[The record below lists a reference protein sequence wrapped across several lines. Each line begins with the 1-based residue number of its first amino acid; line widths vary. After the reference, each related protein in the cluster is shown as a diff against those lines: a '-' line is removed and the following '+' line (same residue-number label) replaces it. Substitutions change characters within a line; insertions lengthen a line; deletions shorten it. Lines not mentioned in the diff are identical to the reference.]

1 MLASAISLPS
11 PLGFR
16 TLGTTDTQDGILFTR
31 LWGERQ
37 GELACLQVVTKP
49 RFSRSVVQ
57 CSGTVKAAPRRKTI
71 AILKNEVL
79 RNENEKLI
87 YFWSLRSQTFSV
99 EKIRFHLNRSQFF
112 NLRHLSKLF
121 SSLAPIRRLLRRLL
135 RRWKAVK
142 VKAGKLMK
150 SEKTVI
156 RWNDLKCD
164 FFEWMFKWVGGR
176 RLDLSFTM
184 NMNVLLIW
192 TKPIPVNL
200 SVLWSNLL
208 ILLPSSHHLHKK

>member
-1 MLASAISLPS
+1 MLWYSKGSAKAQNYCYLEKWGASK
-11 PLGFR
+11 
-16 TLGTTDTQDGILFTR
+16 
-31 LWGERQ
+31 W
-37 GELACLQVVTKP
+37 K
-49 RFSRSVVQ
+49 
-57 CSGTVKAAPRRKTI
+57 RKTN
-71 AILKNEVL
+71 LFPVLWEV
-79 RNENEKLI
+79 KL
-87 YFWSLRSQTFSV
+87 FQSK
-99 EKIRFHLNRSQFF
+99 KIRFHLNRSQFF

-135 RRWKAVK
+135 QRWKAVK

-156 RWNDLKCD
+156 RWNDFQCD

-184 NMNVLLIW
+184 NMNGLSIW

-208 ILLPSSHHLHKK
+208 ILFPSSHHLRKKWNPNNLLEHYHTDKVSLPTIFEPPTLASC